1 MILSRLSI
9 VNFKN
14 IAQAD
19 LSFSP
24 NINCFLGNNGM
35 GKSNLLD
42 AIYYL
47 SFCKSY
53 TRNPDSQNIRHGEDF
68 FVVQGYY
75 ERNGNEEEL
84 YCGIK
89 RRQKKAFK
97 RNKKEYDRLSDHIGF
112 APLVMAAPSDNELIL
127 GGSEERRK
135 FIDLVISQFDK
146 QYLSTLIRY
155 NKALEQRN
163 ALLRQECSEE
173 MLYDIWEEQMDST
186 AAQIHNSR
194 DRFLQSFIPVFRR
207 FYNEISSQ
215 NESADLIYKSHLSE
229 GALLP
234 QLKAN
239 RHRDLILGYTS
250 RGIHR
255 DDMDMMLGEYPMK
268 RIGSQGQCKTYLIA
282 LKLAQ
287 YDFLREQGD
296 TAPILLL
303 DEKRHEKT
311 RCTSYRRHYLPI
323 HLGKKFRAETRRNA
337 SHALVAPNCRR
348 DGKLLYAIDVC
359 TQPNAL
365 CASIICR
372 SSQRTDDVAK
382 RTSNPYQRRIRTS
395 GYRQHYFQIKIKKT
409 DNGND
414 ISCISTHASAST

>member
-1 MILSRLSI
+1 
-9 VNFKN
+9 
-14 IAQAD
+14 
-19 LSFSP
+19 
-24 NINCFLGNNGM
+24 M

-186 AAQIHNSR
+186 AAQIHN
-194 DRFLQSFIPVFRR
+194 
-207 FYNEISSQ
+207 
-215 NESADLIYKSHLSE
+215 
-229 GALLP
+229 
-234 QLKAN
+234 
-239 RHRDLILGYTS
+239 LILGYTS

-296 TAPILLL
+296 TTPILLL
-303 DEKRHEKT
+303 DDIFDKLDAERVKQIVKLVSSDHFGQIFITDTNRKYLDEIIHFIGSQYNIFSVDRGEVKILEGKT
-311 RCTSYRRHYLPI
+311 P
-323 HLGKKFRAETRRNA
+323 
-337 SHALVAPNCRR
+337 
-348 DGKLLYAIDVC
+348 
-359 TQPNAL
+359 
-365 CASIICR
+365 
-372 SSQRTDDVAK
+372 
-382 RTSNPYQRRIRTS
+382 
-395 GYRQHYFQIKIKKT
+395 
-409 DNGND
+409 
-414 ISCISTHASAST
+414 

>member
-1 MILSRLSI
+1 
-9 VNFKN
+9 
-14 IAQAD
+14 
-19 LSFSP
+19 
-24 NINCFLGNNGM
+24 M

-234 QLKAN
+234 QLKAMQDLPDRLETGPIRFFAGTRRYHAYLVARRYFRQARCRARKTN
-239 RHRDLILGYTS
+239 REIGFVGSFRANIHYRHKPEVFGRNHTFHRVAIQ
-250 RGIHR
+250 H
-255 DDMDMMLGEYPMK
+255 
-268 RIGSQGQCKTYLIA
+268 
-282 LKLAQ
+282 
-287 YDFLREQGD
+287 FLR
-296 TAPILLL
+296 
-303 DEKRHEKT
+303 
-311 RCTSYRRHYLPI
+311 
-323 HLGKKFRAETRRNA
+323 
-337 SHALVAPNCRR
+337 
-348 DGKLLYAIDVC
+348 
-359 TQPNAL
+359 
-365 CASIICR
+365 R
-372 SSQRTDDVAK
+372 SGRS
-382 RTSNPYQRRIRTS
+382 
-395 GYRQHYFQIKIKKT
+395 
-409 DNGND
+409 
-414 ISCISTHASAST
+414 